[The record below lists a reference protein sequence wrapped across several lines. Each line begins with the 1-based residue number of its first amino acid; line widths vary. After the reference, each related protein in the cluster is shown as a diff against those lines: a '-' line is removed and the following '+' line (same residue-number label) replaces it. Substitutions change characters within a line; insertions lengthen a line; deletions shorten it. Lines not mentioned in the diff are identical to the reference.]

1 MIRFRLE
8 KRPFF
13 PTQLLH
19 TLLLINLLLL
29 LLALG
34 WQWQERGQ
42 VQVAVAKG
50 QQMLAGNLVAPLSF
64 NPLRV
69 QEILLGQTGWL
80 GTTPQFLNANPLTPG
95 ESRFWQDAGCGV
107 QPCAHATLFDYAQG
121 ETIEA
126 IVNLQTNQLL
136 SQWRNPNAQPAGSVL
151 ALPRALAIAAADS
164 QVRAVLGN
172 IGAAN
177 PAMVPMSG
185 WLADDNCREEWCVDL
200 TFQAPD
206 GSGRIFHVFVN
217 MEQETIARTFY
228 TRARPERSAAKPV
241 AQRNAYSDGCHE
253 QYGWSVCWE
262 MTAHD
267 GINFRDASY
276 NDSLI
281 FSSAKIP
288 QVEAW
293 YPSWPGGY
301 RDEIGFN
308 ASVPA
313 FGDTQINDLG
323 DGFEVRQLFTEFV
336 HWPNCICCYRY
347 EQVVVFYENGRFDL
361 RFVSHGPGCD
371 DLSVYRPFWRI
382 DLDLGNPANDSVWAW
397 DSGQW
402 VEATRETELHPLVDN
417 ISPDGFKLATLDGDL
432 SYRWAFERTDPLGL
446 DEGYLFLLRDNELE
460 GEGPVLPGPGDTYQP
475 PRQWL
480 NGEPLSGGDIVLW
493 HVPLLKTKKSSPWWC
508 MPDPD
513 PDFSPCEAILR
524 AEPAGELVQPSLVVE
539 PTATPLAPPTAV
551 PTPAPTPTPR
561 PIDGTT
567 PEEIILNSGCGAC
580 HSIGAL
586 GEAGKVGP
594 DLSNI
599 GLLAGNRV
607 AGLSA
612 EAYLRQAIMEPNAFI
627 APACPNGDC
636 LSNIMPRDYATRLTP
651 AQIDTVVG
659 YLLTLPISPATPVPV
674 IGAEADTPPPAASKA
689 FPAPKRAVALPPR
702 MAPTTIVQLLLVTL
716 VTLLVLLRLVKNP
729 PRRDE

>member
-1 MIRFRLE
+1 MKRFKLG
-8 KRPFF
+8 KRPF
-13 PTQLLH
+13 PRTLH
-19 TLLLINLLLL
+19 TLLLINLI
-29 LLALG
+29 LLALALN
-34 WQWQERGQ
+34 WQRQEQGQ

-50 QQMLAGNLVAPLSF
+50 QQMLVGNLVAPVQF
-64 NPLRV
+64 NPLQV
-69 QEILLGQTGWL
+69 QEILLRKTAVFPAAN
-80 GTTPQFLNANPLTPG
+80 PQFLNANPLTPG

-126 IVNLQTNQLL
+126 IVNLQTQQIL
-136 SQWRNPNAQPAGSVL
+136 SQWHNPNAQPAGSVL
-151 ALPRALAIAAADS
+151 ALPRALDIAAADS
-164 QVRAVLGN
+164 QVRAILGD

-177 PAMVPMSG
+177 PAMIPMSG
-185 WLADDNCREEWCVDL
+185 WLADDACRDEWCVDL

-217 MEQETIARTFY
+217 MEQETVARTFY

-276 NDSLI
+276 GGDLI
-281 FSSAKIP
+281 FSSAKIT

-308 ASVPA
+308 ATVPA

-371 DLSVYRPFWRI
+371 DLSVYRPFWRL
-382 DLDLGNPANDSVWAW
+382 DLDLGDPANDSVWAW

-402 VEATRETELHPLVDN
+402 VEATQETELHPLVDDL
-417 ISPDGFKLATLDGDL
+417 SPDGFKLATLDGDL
-432 SYRWAFERTDPLGL
+432 SYRWTLERTDPLGL

-524 AEPAGELVQPSLVVE
+524 AEPAGELVQPSQVIE
-539 PTATPLAPPTAV
+539 PTATPLASPTAV
-551 PTPAPTPTPR
+551 PTLAPTPTPR

-580 HSIGAL
+580 HAIGAL

-607 AGLSA
+607 VGMSA

-636 LSNIMPRDYATRLTP
+636 LANIMPRDYASRLTP
-651 AQIDTVVG
+651 AQIDTVVN

-674 IGAEADTPPPAASKA
+674 IGANADTPPPAASKA
-689 FPAPKRAVALPPR
+689 FPAPKRAVTLPPR
-702 MAPTTIVQLLLVTL
+702 MAPTTIVQILLVTL
-716 VTLLVLLRLVKNP
+716 VGLLTLLRLVTNP
-729 PRRDE
+729 PRQDE

>member
-1 MIRFRLE
+1 MKRFKLG
-8 KRPFF
+8 KRPF
-13 PTQLLH
+13 PRTLH
-19 TLLLINLLLL
+19 TLLLINLI
-29 LLALG
+29 LLALALN
-34 WQWQERGQ
+34 WQRQEQGQ

-50 QQMLAGNLVAPLSF
+50 QQMLVGNLVAPVQF
-64 NPLRV
+64 NPLQV
-69 QEILLGQTGWL
+69 QEILLRKTAVFPAAN
-80 GTTPQFLNANPLTPG
+80 PQFLNANPLTPG

-126 IVNLQTNQLL
+126 IVNLQTQQIL
-136 SQWRNPNAQPAGSVL
+136 SQWHNPNAQPAGSVL
-151 ALPRALAIAAADS
+151 ALPRALDIAAADS
-164 QVRAVLGN
+164 QVRAILGD

-177 PAMVPMSG
+177 PAMIPMSG
-185 WLADDNCREEWCVDL
+185 WLADDACRDDWCVDL

-217 MEQETIARTFY
+217 MEQETVARTFY

-276 NDSLI
+276 GGDLI
-281 FSSAKIP
+281 FSSAKIT

-308 ASVPA
+308 ATVPA

-371 DLSVYRPFWRI
+371 DLSVYRPFWRL
-382 DLDLGNPANDSVWAW
+382 DLDLGDPANDSVWAW

-402 VEATRETELHPLVDN
+402 VEATQETELHPLVDDL
-417 ISPDGFKLATLDGDL
+417 SPDGFKLATLDGDL
-432 SYRWAFERTDPLGL
+432 SYRWALERTDPLGL

-460 GEGPVLPGPGDTYQP
+460 GESPVLPGPGDTYQP

-480 NGEPLSGGDIVLW
+480 NNEPLSGEDIVLW
-493 HVPLLKTKKSSPWWC
+493 YVPLLKTKKSSPWWC

-524 AEPAGELVQPSLVVE
+524 AEPAGELVQPSQVIE
-539 PTATPLAPPTAV
+539 PTATPLASPTAV

-580 HSIGAL
+580 HAIGAL

-607 AGLSA
+607 VGMSA

-627 APACPNGDC
+627 APACPNDDC
-636 LSNIMPRDYATRLTP
+636 LANIMPRDYASRLTP
-651 AQIDTVVG
+651 AQIDTVVN

-674 IGAEADTPPPAASKA
+674 IGANADTPPPAASKA
-689 FPAPKRAVALPPR
+689 FPAPKRAVTLPPR
-702 MAPTTIVQLLLVTL
+702 MAPTTIVQILLVTL
-716 VTLLVLLRLVKNP
+716 VGLLTLLRLVTNP
-729 PRRDE
+729 PRQDE